1 MVLFLLSIVHHFLV
15 LNIGIQANVYFSGL
29 GSTAS
34 HAMNLSEMKIKSR
47 NANVKIVS
55 FSGLKV
61 HFILI
66 VTHFQW
72 QNFAAESAPC
82 SLWGEQ
88 VSNKNGN
95 N

>member
-1 MVLFLLSIVHHFLV
+1 MTFINVLLDG
-15 LNIGIQANVYFSGL
+15 LNHLILISGL

-34 HAMNLSEMKIKSR
+34 HAMSLSEMKIKSR
-47 NANVKIVS
+47 SANAKIVS
-55 FSGLKV
+55 LTDLKV
-61 HFILI
+61 RFLI
-66 VTHFQW
+66 SYFQW